1 MCGYLLYACHFI
13 FDHFDYILVLNYAY
27 YDEVFEE
34 IEKGNLLV
42 VLVVYLGGE
51 CLYHVVV
58 WVIDSY
64 TNGKY
69 KLIDK

>member
-1 MCGYLLYACHFI
+1 M
-13 FDHFDYILVLNYAY
+13 LNYAY